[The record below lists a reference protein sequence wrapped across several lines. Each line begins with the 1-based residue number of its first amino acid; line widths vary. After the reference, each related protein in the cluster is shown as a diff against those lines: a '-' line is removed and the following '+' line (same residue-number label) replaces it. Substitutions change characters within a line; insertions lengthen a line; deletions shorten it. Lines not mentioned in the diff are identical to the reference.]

1 MLNVEAVVQRTDGDS
16 RDKMAVAMMPDQLQT
31 LIAAI
36 QAGGGGGA
44 AGAAGPMAVAAM
56 VGPMGPC
63 TLSKDKLKRPKRWAD
78 WHKDAENKM
87 RFSDITDSI
96 QKLNF
101 MRSCVGAEL
110 TKIRENEVRVVYK
123 ATREGNVEVPA
134 HTYEQV
140 VENTKTTLLKLVS
153 KDRAI
158 IDLLRMEQGRRG
170 FMDFLTDVEDQMHLC
185 HSW

>member
-1 MLNVEAVVQRTDGDS
+1 MLNVEAVVQRADGDS

-44 AGAAGPMAVAAM
+44 AGAAGPMAAAAM

-87 RFSDITDSI
+87 RFSGITDSV

-101 MRSCVGAEL
+101 MRSCAGA
-110 TKIRENEVRVVYK
+110 VRGRQPGGK
-123 ATREGNVEVPA
+123 DEPPDGGDGGGEEAEADR
-134 HTYEQV
+134 QV
-140 VENTKTTLLKLVS
+140 QQQ
-153 KDRAI
+153 A
-158 IDLLRMEQGRRG
+158 QGRG
-170 FMDFLTDVEDQMHLC
+170 GEGVVPKMHI
-185 HSW
+185 